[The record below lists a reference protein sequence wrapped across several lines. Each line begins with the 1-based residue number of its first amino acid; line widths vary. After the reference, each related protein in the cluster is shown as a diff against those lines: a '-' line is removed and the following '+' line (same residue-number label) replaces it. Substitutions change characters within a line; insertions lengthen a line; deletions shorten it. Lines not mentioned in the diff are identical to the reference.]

1 MPTIGGEPT
10 VESQRPFEGRLINLR
25 VDTVRLPDGRLIRRE
40 IVEHSDCVCIVALD
54 AGGHVVLVRQYRKP
68 VETYLLEVPAGGID
82 PGETPEAAAGRE
94 LQEETGF
101 RAHKLNYLNYF
112 WTTPGYCTEGMYAY
126 LATDLEI
133 GSHDPDDD
141 ETIEVIKVSLDS
153 IPDMVVAGDITDGK
167 SIAALMLVFARNHQ
181 PSTST

>member
-1 MPTIGGEPT
+1 MNTIGEEPT

-25 VDTVRLPDGRLIRRE
+25 VDTVRLPDGRLTRRE

-54 AGGHVVLVRQYRKP
+54 AGGNVVLVRQYRKP
-68 VETYLLEVPAGGID
+68 IETYLLEVPAGGID
-82 PGETPEAAAGRE
+82 PGETPKSAAERE

-101 RAHKLNYLNYF
+101 RAQKLHYLNYF

-133 GSHDPDDD
+133 DSRDPDDD
-141 ETIEVIKVSLDS
+141 ETIEVVKVPLDS
-153 IPDMVVAGDITDGK
+153 VPDMIVAGDITDGK
-167 SIAALMLVFARNHQ
+167 SIAALMLVLSRNHQ